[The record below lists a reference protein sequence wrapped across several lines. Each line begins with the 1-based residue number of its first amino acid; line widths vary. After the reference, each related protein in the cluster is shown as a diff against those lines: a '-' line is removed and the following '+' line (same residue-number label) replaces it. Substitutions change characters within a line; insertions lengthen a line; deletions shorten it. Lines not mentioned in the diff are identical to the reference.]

1 MPVSSLVKVVQKLLL
16 DVAYARTLQEDV
28 GGMVFRIVKYHP
40 QLAKINKAS
49 LETVSRFLG
58 GLSVNSINDKWREE
72 EYKGTFSKMW
82 ECHRQLTIKV
92 FFSEMWWG
100 GLYLLSRVA
109 SFKDH

>member
-1 MPVSSLVKVVQKLLL
+1 M
-16 DVAYARTLQEDV
+16 
-28 GGMVFRIVKYHP
+28 
-40 QLAKINKAS
+40 
-49 LETVSRFLG
+49 
-58 GLSVNSINDKWREE
+58 NSINDKWREE